1 MSLGD
6 TVVWLPEPFVH
17 GTGTVTDFNEIGW
30 IEVVWQSGELGL
42 YCPSALEQADLW
54 EQAQVEAALRRFI

>member
-1 MSLGD
+1 MSLGE
-6 TVVWLPEPFVH
+6 TVVWLPEPFAH
-17 GTGTVTDFNEIGW
+17 GTGTVMGFNEIGW

-54 EQAQVEAALRRFI
+54 EQAQVEAALRNFI